1 MRQYRAK
8 QRPDHS
14 EVRPKGLFK
23 REFCCRLGWKH
34 LLIFASHVDVSP
46 PNLGDKRVASV
57 GEAQ

>member
-34 LLIFASHVDVSP
+34 LLIFAGHVELSLL
-46 PNLGDKRVASV
+46 NQGGKRFGWFSE
-57 GEAQ
+57 GR